1 MKRDY
6 YEVLGVSKDAS
17 DDEIKKAYR
26 QLAKKYHPDLNKDNQ
41 AEAEAKFKEASEAYS
56 VLSDKQKR
64 ANYDQFGHAANDPN
78 FGAGSGGGGFGGFG
92 GFDIDLDDIL
102 GNRFGGGFSSSGGTR
117 RNGPQ
122 KGRNIEVELS
132 LDFEEAVFGVKKQ
145 VSFTRVEECA
155 KCHGSGAK
163 EGTSPATCSTCGGS
177 GQVRTTQRT
186 PFGQFATT
194 RPCSACGGT
203 GKIIKEKCQ
212 TCEGKGKVR
221 RRVTVDVNIPAGI
234 DDGQTISMRGEGD
247 VGSNHGP
254 KGDLYIYIHVKKH
267 AIFER
272 RGQDVYCDI
281 PITFVQ
287 AALGAEI
294 EVPTLH
300 GKATMKIP
308 EGTQSGVNFKL
319 KGSGIPVLHG
329 SGKGDQYV
337 KIIVE
342 VPRQLSHEQKKKLE
356 EFAQLT
362 DDKNYKKN
370 ASWWDKIKKSWSE
383 S

>member
-1 MKRDY
+1 M
-6 YEVLGVSKDAS
+6 
-17 DDEIKKAYR
+17 
-26 QLAKKYHPDLNKDNQ
+26 
-41 AEAEAKFKEASEAYS
+41 
-56 VLSDKQKR
+56 
-64 ANYDQFGHAANDPN
+64 
-78 FGAGSGGGGFGGFG
+78 
-92 GFDIDLDDIL
+92 
-102 GNRFGGGFSSSGGTR
+102 
-117 RNGPQ
+117 
-122 KGRNIEVELS
+122 
-132 LDFEEAVFGVKKQ
+132 
-145 VSFTRVEECA
+145 
-155 KCHGSGAK
+155 
-163 EGTSPATCSTCGGS
+163 
-177 GQVRTTQRT
+177 
-186 PFGQFATT
+186 
-194 RPCSACGGT
+194 
-203 GKIIKEKCQ
+203 
-212 TCEGKGKVR
+212 
-221 RRVTVDVNIPAGI
+221 
-234 DDGQTISMRGEGD
+234 
-247 VGSNHGP
+247 
-254 KGDLYIYIHVKKH
+254 YIYIHVKKH

>member
-6 YEVLGVSKDAS
+6 YEVLGVSKTAS

-26 QLAKKYHPDLNKDNQ
+26 QLAKKYHPDLNKDNKE
-41 AEAEAKFKEASEAYS
+41 EAEAKFKEASEAYS

-78 FGAGSGGGGFGGFG
+78 FGAGGGGFG

-102 GNRFGGGFSSSGGTR
+102 GNMFGGGFGGGSTR
-117 RNGPQ
+117 RNGPK
-122 KGRNIEVELS
+122 KGRNIEIELS

-145 VSFTRVEECA
+145 VSFMRVEECS

-163 EGTSPATCSTCGGS
+163 EGTGATTCATCGGS
-177 GQVRTTQRT
+177 GQVRSTQRT

-194 RPCSACGGT
+194 RPCSACGGS
-203 GKIIKEKCQ
+203 GKIIKEKCT

-221 RRVTVDVNIPAGI
+221 RKVAIDVSIPAGI

-247 VGSNHGP
+247 AGSNNGSQ
-254 KGDLYIYIHVKKH
+254 GDLYIYIHVKKH

-272 RGQDVYCDI
+272 RGQDVYCEI

-294 EVPTLH
+294 QVPTLH
-300 GKATMKIP
+300 GKVSMKIP

-319 KGSGIPVLHG
+319 KGSGIPILHG

-370 ASWWDKIKKSWSE
+370 ASWWEKIKKNWSE

>member
-6 YEVLGVSKDAS
+6 YEVLGVSKNAS

-26 QLAKKYHPDLNKDNQ
+26 QLAKKYHPDLNKDNKE
-41 AEAEAKFKEASEAYS
+41 EAEAKFKEASEAYA

-78 FGAGSGGGGFGGFG
+78 FGAGTGGFGGFG

-102 GNRFGGGFSSSGGTR
+102 GSMFGGGFGNSSGAR
-117 RNGPQ
+117 RSGPK
-122 KGRNIEVELS
+122 KGRNIEVELT

-145 VSFTRVEECA
+145 VSFMRVEECA

-177 GQVRTTQRT
+177 GQVRSTQRT

-221 RRVTVDVNIPAGI
+221 RRVTIDVNIPAGI

-247 VGSNHGP
+247 AGSNHGP
-254 KGDLYIYIHVKKH
+254 QGDLYIYIHVKKH
-267 AIFER
+267 AIYER

-300 GKATMKIP
+300 GKVSMKIP

-319 KGSGIPVLHG
+319 KGSGIPVLRG
-329 SGKGDQYV
+329 SGNGDQYV

-342 VPRQLSHEQKKKLE
+342 VPRQLTHEQKKKLE

-370 ASWWDKIKKSWSE
+370 ASWWDKIKKNLSE